1 MNKDSICKKV
11 EYCIHEEMD
20 NDHIIYNPVSM
31 EACQLNQTS
40 AMIWELCDGKLSIQE
55 ISDILEEIFTEQN
68 EEIAGDVL
76 SLVESLVDSNVLCL
90 ADSTS

>member
-1 MNKDSICKKV
+1 MNKESVYKKV
-11 EYCIHEEMD
+11 EYCVHEEVD

-68 EEIAGDVL
+68 EGIAGDVL
-76 SLVESLVDSNVLCL
+76 SLVESLAESNVLYQ
-90 ADSTS
+90 ADSTA

>member
-1 MNKDSICKKV
+1 MKDESIYKKV
-11 EYCIHEEMD
+11 EYCIHEELD

-40 AMIWELCDGKLSIQE
+40 AMIWELCDGKLSIRQITE
-55 ISDILEEIFTEQN
+55 ILEEIFTEQN
-68 EEIAGDVL
+68 EEIVGDVM
-76 SLVESLVDSNVLCL
+76 SLVESLVESNVLCQ